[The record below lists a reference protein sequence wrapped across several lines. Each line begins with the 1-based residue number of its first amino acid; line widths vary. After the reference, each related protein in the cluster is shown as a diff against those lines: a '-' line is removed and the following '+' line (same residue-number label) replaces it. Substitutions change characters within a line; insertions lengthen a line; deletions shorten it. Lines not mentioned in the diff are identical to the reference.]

1 MKKRGII
8 YNMFNFKLPGSL
20 KVKKVILAILIIV
33 CLGIL
38 VNKLNLKK
46 ENTNKSNINTET
58 QIKSK

>member
-1 MKKRGII
+1 
-8 YNMFNFKLPGSL
+8 MFNFKLPGSL

-38 VNKLNLKK
+38 VNKLILNK